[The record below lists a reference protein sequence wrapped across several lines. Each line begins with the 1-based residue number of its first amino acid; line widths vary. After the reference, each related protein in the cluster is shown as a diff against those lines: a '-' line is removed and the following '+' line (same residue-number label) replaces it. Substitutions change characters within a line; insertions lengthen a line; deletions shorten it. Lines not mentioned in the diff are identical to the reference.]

1 MRPGHGAEEFLLAK
15 ASYKAVTGR
24 EQKKE
29 TDVLCYQ
36 IRMAFYPGEIT
47 PKEGEPYR
55 LRIGYALDEGPPR
68 FSCDDPHGQEA
79 YPLSHL
85 LQFHLP

>member
-1 MRPGHGAEEFLLAK
+1 MAEEFLLAK
-15 ASYKAVTGR
+15 ASYKAATGR

-47 PKEGEPYR
+47 PKEAN
-55 LRIGYALDEGPPR
+55 RIGYELAMWSYVKKKYKLNVP
-68 FSCDDPHGQEA
+68 FLWLA
-79 YPLSHL
+79 YPAKASA
-85 LQFHLP
+85 FSSNAA